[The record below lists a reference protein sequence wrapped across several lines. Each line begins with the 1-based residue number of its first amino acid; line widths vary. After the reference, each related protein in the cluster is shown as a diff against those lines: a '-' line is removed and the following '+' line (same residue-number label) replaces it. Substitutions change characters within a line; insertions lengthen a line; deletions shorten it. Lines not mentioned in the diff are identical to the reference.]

1 MSIAIGV
8 DLGTTKITSLAMESG
23 TGEVLAVATASNDAS
38 ITTTADKARGRSEW
52 NPDRIVELGLAC
64 MKQVA
69 EQLGDRVGQVLGI
82 GVTGQQHGVLLA
94 GRNDQAVSPLVNW
107 QDRRS
112 LEVIPE
118 ASRSWLDETRLLL
131 GEEVW
136 KRTGC
141 RLQPGFMAGTLFW
154 LRAHDLLPDGCRAL
168 FIMDQFVAV
177 LTGQRAVTEPSCAG
191 SSGVFNVRTRQ
202 WDPEAIAALGLSL
215 RLFPEVCEA
224 NRRNGQL
231 TLAASRATGLP
242 SGIPVFPPIGDH
254 QASFLGTVTDRENS
268 ILVNVGTG
276 AQVAVYTDEFE
287 FAPPIELRPFP
298 CFGNL
303 LSNVGLAG
311 GWSYQ
316 VLEQFFHDVGQ
327 SMYGRDSAIP
337 LYDQMTQLAASA
349 PAGADGMRCDPL
361 FAGTRS
367 DPTVRGTLTGLSPQ
381 NFTARHLARAVLEGM
396 ARSLDEGYSAIVG
409 ITGQTHSKLIA
420 AGNGLR
426 ENLLLSEIVGQSF
439 GLPVT
444 FTPHREEAAYGAAV
458 IAATGD

>member
-8 DLGTTKITSLAMESG
+8 DLGTTKITSLAMDIG

-38 ITTTADKARGRSEW
+38 TITSDNRARGRSEW

-69 EQLGDRVGQVLGI
+69 EQLGDRVSEVAGI
-82 GVTGQQHGVLLA
+82 GVTGQQHGVLLS
-94 GRNDQAVSPLVNW
+94 GPNDQAVSPLINW

-112 LEVIPE
+112 LDLIPE
-118 ASRSWLDETRLLL
+118 TNRSWLDETRSLL
-131 GEEVW
+131 GDEACN
-136 KRTGC
+136 RTGC

-168 FIMDQFVAV
+168 FIMDQFAAN

-191 SSGVFNVRTRQ
+191 SSGVLNVRTRQ

-215 RLFPEVCEA
+215 RLFPEVREA
-224 NRRNGQL
+224 NKQMGQL
-231 TLAASRATGLP
+231 TVAASRATGLP
-242 SGIPVFPPIGDH
+242 TGIPVFPPIGDH
-254 QASFLGTVTDRENS
+254 QASFLGSVTDRANS

-287 FAPPIELRPFP
+287 VAPPIELRPFP
-298 CFGNL
+298 CHGNL

-316 VLEQFFHDVGQ
+316 VLEQFFHDVGR
-327 SMYGRDSAIP
+327 SMYGQDSAVP
-337 LYDQMTQLAASA
+337 LYEQMNQLAASA

-396 ARSLDEGYSAIVG
+396 ARSLHDGYSAIVG
-409 ITGQTHSKLIA
+409 ITGQTHSQLVA

-426 ENLLLSEIVGQSF
+426 ENLLLAETVRQSF

-444 FTPHREEAAYGAAV
+444 FTNHREEAAYGAAL